1 MTSGAVILYQD
12 DGPNGPC
19 GQSCNITKPW
29 TDVHIFND
37 DEQFEKWKQGFEKM
51 KNSRRNPR
59 LTWID
64 TIFVHEKGGVRI
76 FGGDNRLTVYK
87 LRS

>member
-1 MTSGAVILYQD
+1 MIGAVVLYQD

-19 GQSCNITKPW
+19 GQSCNITKSW
-29 TDVHIFND
+29 TDIHIFND
-37 DEQFEKWKQGFEKM
+37 REQFEKWKEGFEKS
-51 KNSRRNPR
+51 KNSRRNAQ

-64 TIFVHEKGGVRI
+64 TIFVHDKEGTRT
-76 FGGDNRLTVYK
+76 FDGDERLTVYR